1 MTQNNPIT
9 LIKIAVVLGRTGYSS
24 SSLYNRINEGVFCPP
39 IALGPRGVAF
49 VESEVQTVLA
59 AMVSGKNKETIQALV
74 KKLVEQRQGLFK
86 GVSL

>member
-1 MTQNNPIT
+1 MTQNNLIS

-59 AMVSGKNKETIQALV
+59 AMVAGKTQDELQSLVQSLIKQRSQAV
-74 KKLVEQRQGLFK
+74 
-86 GVSL
+86 